1 MAKRIRRINYR
12 EKYPEASDAVIEVL
26 EKSDRKMEYQQYDL
40 KVEHYHIDCVSCAIN
55 LIPSRE
61 DSFERL
67 KDSNHQFAADEI
79 SVEDAAVQAVLIEKM
94 LSCLEML
101 TPQEQ
106 ELINELFFKGKSEH
120 QISGETDIAQR
131 TIHDR
136 KVRIICKLKKLMEN

>member
-40 KVEHYHIDCVSCAIN
+40 KVEHYHIDRISCAIN

-61 DSFERL
+61 DSFERM

-79 SVEDAAVQAVLIEKM
+79 SVEDAAVQAVLIEK
-94 LSCLEML
+94 LFSCLKVL

-120 QISGETDIAQR
+120 QISRETDIAQR

>member
-40 KVEHYHIDCVSCAIN
+40 KVEHYHIDRVSCAIN
-55 LIPSRE
+55 FIPSRE

-67 KDSNHQFAADEI
+67 KDLNHQFAADEI
-79 SVEDAAVQAVLIEKM
+79 SVEDAAVQAVLIEK
-94 LSCLEML
+94 LFSCLNLL

-120 QISGETDIAQR
+120 QISRETDIAQK
-131 TIHDR
+131 TVHDR
-136 KVRIICKLKKLMEN
+136 KVKIICKLKKLMEN

>member
-40 KVEHYHIDCVSCAIN
+40 KVEHYHIDRISCTIN

-67 KDSNHQFAADEI
+67 KDLNHQFAAEEI
-79 SVEDAAVQAVLIEKM
+79 SVEDVAVQAVLIEK
-94 LSCLEML
+94 LFSCLKLL

-106 ELINELFFKGKSEH
+106 ELINELFFKNKSEH
-120 QISGETDIAQR
+120 QISRETDIAQR

-136 KVRIICKLKKLMEN
+136 KVRIICKLKKLMKN

>member
-40 KVEHYHIDCVSCAIN
+40 KVEHYHIDRVSCAIN

-67 KDSNHQFAADEI
+67 KDSNHQF
-79 SVEDAAVQAVLIEKM
+79 VAAVQAVLIEK
-94 LSCLEML
+94 LFSCLKLL

-120 QISGETDIAQR
+120 QISRETDIAQR

>member
-1 MAKRIRRINYR
+1 MAKRISKINYR
-12 EKYPEASDAVIEVL
+12 EKYPEASDAVIELL

-40 KVEHYHIDCVSCAIN
+40 KVERYHIDCVSRAIT
-55 LIPSRE
+55 LILSRE

-67 KDSNHQFAADEI
+67 EDSNHQFAADEI

-94 LSCLEML
+94 LACLKLL

-120 QISGETDIAQR
+120 QVSRETDIAQR

-136 KVRIICKLKKLMEN
+136 KARILCKLKKLVEN